1 MTNTNELNS
10 LIAAARA
17 KGANIEVQHDMDA
30 LFDEGREVVDAV
42 RVSGA
47 KGIGPEWMP
56 AITAAERLREFC
68 AA

>member
-1 MTNTNELNS
+1 MISTNELNS

-17 KGANIEVQHDMDA
+17 KGAAIEVQNDFEAM
-30 LFDEGREVVDAV
+30 LEGRLVVDAV

-56 AITAAERLREFC
+56 AIAAAERLREFC
-68 AA
+68 AN